1 MTRRPYR
8 DARSVFWTVD
18 SGSAHQGATAAQRLR
33 NSYRNPVVVNGPIHT
48 SWLNQIEIDFSIVQ
62 RKFLAP
68 NDFTPLMDLPRI
80 TAIEY
85 VLYETAYK
93 VGVKVWQRGARL
105 GRNQP
110 GRKGAAAVWCG
121 ESSQFHVLTFFRG
134 TVSSPKSPSGTA
146 KALVLNSE

>member
-33 NSYRNPVVVNGPIHT
+33 NSYRNTVVVNGPIHT

-105 GRNQP
+105 GRINLGERGLLQC
-110 GRKGAAAVWCG
+110 GAANRRNFTCLL
-121 ESSQFHVLTFFRG
+121 SSAGRCRPRRAHPEPRKRL
-134 TVSSPKSPSGTA
+134 S
-146 KALVLNSE
+146 